1 MEVILTILIMKEMIY
16 MKTNMEK
23 GYVESTVKEMV
34 KKRKSIITKTE
45 LSNLSD
51 SILFDWNELG
61 DPEADFE
68 DLVDWN
74 VDQFLT
80 HTASS
85 NSMKRI
91 SMNEARESDLKVFK
105 FDDYPAYSKEEPK
118 AFTLGNKDAN
128 GFQKVTYWICWF
140 GVFFI

>member
-1 MEVILTILIMKEMIY
+1 MKN
-16 MKTNMEK
+16 NMEK
-23 GYVESTVKEMV
+23 ADIVSTVKEMV

-45 LSNLSD
+45 LSDLCD

-68 DLVDWN
+68 DIVDWN

-80 HTASS
+80 HTASA
-85 NSMKRI
+85 NNMKRI
-91 SMNEARESDLKVFK
+91 SMNDARESDLKVFK

-118 AFTLGNKDAN
+118 AFTLGNMNKD
-128 GFQKVTYWICWF
+128 GFQKVTYWICWL
-140 GVFFI
+140 GVLFV

>member
-1 MEVILTILIMKEMIY
+1 
-16 MKTNMEK
+16 MEK
-23 GYVESTVKEMV
+23 SYVESTVKEMV

-80 HTASS
+80 HSASS

-105 FDDYPAYSKEEPK
+105 FDDYPAYSKEEPI

-128 GFQKVTYWICWF
+128 GFEKVTYWK
-140 GVFFI
+140 

>member
-1 MEVILTILIMKEMIY
+1 MFTILIMKEMIY

-23 GYVESTVKEMV
+23 VYVENAVKEMV
-34 KKRKSIITKTE
+34 KKRKAIITKTE
-45 LSNLSD
+45 LSDVSD

-61 DPEADFE
+61 DPNADFE
-68 DLVDWN
+68 DMVDWT

-85 NSMKRI
+85 NNMKRI

-118 AFTLGNKDAN
+118 AFTLGNKSND
-128 GFQKVTYWICWF
+128 GFQKVTYWICWL
-140 GVFFI
+140 GVLFV